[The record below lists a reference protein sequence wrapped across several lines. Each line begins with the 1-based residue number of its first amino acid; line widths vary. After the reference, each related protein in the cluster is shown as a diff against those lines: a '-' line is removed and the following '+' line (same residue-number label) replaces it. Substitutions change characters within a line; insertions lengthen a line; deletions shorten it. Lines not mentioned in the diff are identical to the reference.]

1 MDTIKFY
8 KMLGFDTILDCCYI
22 LGNYGEEDLVRL
34 YWDAWGTYDEYDYIF
49 LYKLINPLYK
59 AMHDYVGPSK
69 RKNETLAKIIKHGK
83 ILEMVTEDRFT
94 QDTYDYI
101 RNRIESSLMVYGYTI
116 EDAVKGWQETI
127 WVGQED

>member
-22 LGNYGEEDLVRL
+22 LGNYGEED
-34 YWDAWGTYDEYDYIF
+34 
-49 LYKLINPLYK
+49 
-59 AMHDYVGPSK
+59 
-69 RKNETLAKIIKHGK
+69 
-83 ILEMVTEDRFT
+83 RFT
-94 QDTYDYI
+94 KDTYDYI

-127 WVGQED
+127 WVGQE

>member
-49 LYKLINPLYK
+49 LYKLIKPL
-59 AMHDYVGPSK
+59 A
-69 RKNETLAKIIKHGK
+69 EIIKHAK

-94 QDTYDYI
+94 KDTYDYI

-127 WVGQED
+127 WVGQE